1 MTLKIYDM
9 SGQLVRTLVS
19 GSMDA
24 GHHSIQWDATNDAG
38 VKVASGMYLYRITAG
53 SFIQTKKMILMK

>member
-1 MTLKIYDM
+1 TLRIYNVT
-9 SGQLVRTLVS
+9 GQLVKTLAS

-24 GHHSIQWDATNDAG
+24 GYYSFRWDGTNDGG
-38 VKVASGMYLYRITAG
+38 VKVASGMYIYRITAG